1 MMLSNECFEDIN
13 WWKMHLHL
21 SAPVQRE
28 PPTVTITTDA
38 SFTGWGVEF
47 KEHSTGG
54 HWSVAELDEANSI
67 IFLELQAIYLRNF
80 MFFTLSLPQTY
91 KDFV

>member
-28 PPTVTITTDA
+28 PPIVTITTDA
-38 SFTGWGVEF
+38 SFTGWGVEL

-67 IFLELQAIYLRNF
+67 NIFWN
-80 MFFTLSLPQTY
+80 Y
-91 KDFV
+91 KQFI

>member
-1 MMLSNECFEDIN
+1 MLSNECFEDIN

-54 HWSVAELDEANSI
+54 HW
-67 IFLELQAIYLRNF
+67 
-80 MFFTLSLPQTY
+80 
-91 KDFV
+91 

>member
-28 PPTVTITTDA
+28 PPIVTITTDA
-38 SFTGWGVEF
+38 SFTGWGVEL
-47 KEHSTGG
+47 KEHSIGG
-54 HWSVAELDEANSI
+54 H
-67 IFLELQAIYLRNF
+67 
-80 MFFTLSLPQTY
+80 
-91 KDFV
+91 